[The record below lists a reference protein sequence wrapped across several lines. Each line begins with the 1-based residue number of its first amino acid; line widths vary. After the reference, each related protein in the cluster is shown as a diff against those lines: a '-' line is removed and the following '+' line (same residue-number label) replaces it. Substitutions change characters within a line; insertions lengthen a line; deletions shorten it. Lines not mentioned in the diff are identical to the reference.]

1 MTRIHATLLLLIL
14 LTAIGLAPA
23 DAALARV
30 PAPAP
35 TTAPEPTASA
45 PAPQGTATR
54 TPPALTPKQIME
66 GMSVAD
72 KVGQLFLVT
81 FQGYDTSAESDIATL
96 VRDYRVGGVALLP
109 PNGNFRNV
117 PVLTS
122 PITPTA
128 TITPTRRLNTPQQIA
143 TLANVLQLLALSPAQ
158 AITRTVSLTA
168 TAAITPTVK
177 PGSKVKPKAQPAPV
191 MAIPGVPLL
200 IALDWTGDDSSFLAG
215 TGGFTP
221 LPSAMALGAT
231 WTPELAEQV
240 GAVMGQELH
249 AAGVSLLL
257 GPTLDVL
264 DVPRPGSKGDLD
276 TRTFGGDPFWVGK
289 LGQAFIRGVQTGS
302 NGAVVTAAKHFPGQG
317 GSDRRPED
325 EVATVQKSMEQ
336 LRQIELA
343 PFGAVTAG
351 GDPQAAGTTAALM
364 TSHIRYRGFQGNI
377 RQLTPPISLAP
388 QLQDLMGLQE
398 FVDWRAGGG
407 VLVSESLGVP
417 ALRRYY
423 DPTLTKF
430 PHRQVAQD
438 AFLAGNDLLYL
449 DRFALTDDWPAQM
462 AAITETILFF
472 QEKYRSD
479 DAFRGRVDA
488 SVERILTLKQQAYGT
503 DWQLDSLQH
512 DVNALPAT
520 DGPGGRGH
528 AGRGAR
534 RADTDLPGPR

>member
-1 MTRIHATLLLLIL
+1 M
-14 LTAIGLAPA
+14 PSN
-23 DAALARV
+23 ALAMS
-30 PAPAP
+30 PAQSI
-35 TTAPEPTASA
+35 TRTASL
-45 PAPQGTATR
+45 AT
-54 TPPALTPKQIME
+54 
-66 GMSVAD
+66 
-72 KVGQLFLVT
+72 
-81 FQGYDTSAESDIATL
+81 
-96 VRDYRVGGVALLP
+96 
-109 PNGNFRNV
+109 
-117 PVLTS
+117 
-122 PITPTA
+122 TA
-128 TITPTRRLNTPQQIA
+128 TITPA
-143 TLANVLQLLALSPAQ
+143 VKLADN
-158 AITRTVSLTA
+158 LT
-168 TAAITPTVK
+168 
-177 PGSKVKPKAQPAPV
+177 G
-191 MAIPGVPLL
+191 PGVPLL

-231 WTPELAEQV
+231 WTPALAEQV
-240 GAVMGQELH
+240 GEVMGKELH
-249 AAGVSLLL
+249 AAGASLLL

-302 NGAVVTAAKHFPGQG
+302 DNAVVTAAKHFPGQG

-325 EVATVQKSMEQ
+325 EVATVQKSMQQ

-351 GDPQAAGTTAALM
+351 GDPRAAGTTAALM

-388 QLQDLMGLQE
+388 QLKDLMGLQE

-423 DPTLTKF
+423 DPALTKF

-449 DRFALTDDWPAQM
+449 NRFALTDDWPAQM
-462 AAITETILFF
+462 TAITETIQFF

-488 SVERILTLKQQAYGT
+488 SVERILALKQQAYGA
-503 DWQLDSLQH
+503 DWQPESLQR
-512 DVNALPAT
+512 DVNVLREQTGQEVVVTQDVARAGLTLIYPGRDELADRMPSSPLVDEDILIFT
-520 DGPGGRGH
+520 DARAARECNDCLAAPLIAPNAIEEIILRLYGPERDRSGL
-528 AGRGAR
+528 A
-534 RADTDLPGPR
+534 RADPQLHLR